1 MGYKKTKES
10 SGTILHNDG
19 GQLTID
25 YLVAIIIFM
34 AAVFFVF
41 QYTSGLFLSFHSS
54 SDDLNL
60 ISDRISSNVVEKK
73 LSNNDPGVPV
83 LICQNKTHDFF
94 RSLDNDYDSLRESL
108 GLVGIHSD
116 IHLNVTMRNST
127 DVIDTAGQSFPYAGN
142 IGQTGRTALM
152 QYENGSRELVIIS
165 FRVW

>member
-10 SGTILHNDG
+10 SGTILYNDG

-54 SDDLNL
+54 SDDLNI
-60 ISDRISSNVVEKK
+60 ISDQISSNVVEKK
-73 LSNNDPGVPV
+73 LSIHDPGVPV
-83 LICQNKTHDFF
+83 MICQNKVHVFF
-94 RSLDNDYDSLRESL
+94 RGLDDDYDSLRESL
-108 GLVGIHSD
+108 GLTGIHSD
-116 IHLNVTMRNST
+116 LHLNVTLRNST
-127 DVIDTAGQSFPYAGN
+127 GVIDTSGQNLPYAGN
-142 IGQTGRTALM
+142 IGQTGRTGLM
-152 QYENGSRELVIIS
+152 QYENGSHELVIIS